1 MADKPKIITEQDVR
15 FFIAIAVFLIPI
27 FLCWASIETKLA
39 LIQQDLS
46 TIRSNDLAHI
56 EIELTDMKARNSVAD
71 DRQRNMELQ
80 ITKITSTLD
89 LQKSN
94 LDTFNAK

>member
-1 MADKPKIITEQDVR
+1 MADKPKIITQQDIK
-15 FFIAIAVFLIPI
+15 FIIAIIIFLIPI
-27 FLCWASIETKLA
+27 FFAYSNIETKLA
-39 LIQQDLS
+39 LIQQDLN
-46 TIRSNDLAHI
+46 TIRNNDLAHI
-56 EIELTDMKARNSVAD
+56 EMGLTDMKARNSVAD